1 MWRRH
6 TACEGKTDINSAAD
20 VAEALKPIA
29 GKFALLSSVSGL
41 SAQDC
46 CPPRVW
52 PVPLPT
58 HLQSVVPAGWDDGSS
73 LTFMQELVRYWQY
86 EFDWR
91 AQEQRLNRLP
101 HFIGEIDGFKI
112 HYIHV
117 SGRGPSPIPLVMTHG
132 WPGSFLEMERVIPL
146 LTDPGAF
153 GGDPEDAFDLVVPS
167 LPGYTFSS
175 SPATAGIGPFEIAG
189 LWQKLMTGLG
199 YEKFGAQGG
208 DIGAA
213 VSSWLGFRFPE
224 NVLGLHLNY
233 IPGSYSPPT
242 GEGLPPITEEEE
254 AFKKIAAEWA
264 SEEGAY
270 AHMQGAD
277 RQTRAGGN
285 LTSGAQ
291 QNEAGRWNA

>member
-1 MWRRH
+1 MRVNRF
-6 TACEGKTDINSAAD
+6 TIDI
-20 VAEALKPIA
+20 
-29 GKFALLSSVSGL
+29 G
-41 SAQDC
+41 QDDIDDLRQRLFR
-46 CPPRVW
+46 PRW
-52 PVPLPT
+52 P
-58 HLQSVVPAGWDDGSS
+58 QSVVPAGWDDGSS

-132 WPGSFLEMERVIPL
+132 WPGSFLAMERVIPL

-175 SPATAGIGPFEIAG
+175 SPATACIGPFEIAG

-213 VSSWLGFRFPE
+213 ISGRR
-224 NVLGLHLNY
+224 Y
-233 IPGSYSPPT
+233 
-242 GEGLPPITEEEE
+242 
-254 AFKKIAAEWA
+254 
-264 SEEGAY
+264 
-270 AHMQGAD
+270 
-277 RQTRAGGN
+277 RAGSAFDSPRMFSVS
-285 LTSGAQ
+285 T
-291 QNEAGRWNA
+291 